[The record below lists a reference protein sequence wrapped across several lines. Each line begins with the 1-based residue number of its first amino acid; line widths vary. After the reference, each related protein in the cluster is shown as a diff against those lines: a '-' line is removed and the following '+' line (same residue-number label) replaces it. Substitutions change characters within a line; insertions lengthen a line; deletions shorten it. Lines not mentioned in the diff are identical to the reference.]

1 MKLKKKLILFIST
14 LFKTAPVHSTNYYN
28 LSKLNEYE
36 EKDVYSY
43 INLINDISSKKIK
56 KTNSNIYLLSGKK
69 NRAITT
75 RDVRNYYGKPNQVIR
90 NKQDSFDITIYVYR
104 IYLGNYR
111 ARFKLHFNN
120 GKLVLYTYGFSSL
133 KDEEK
138 KEIINTLSKK
148 YLKQENLD
156 INNEYILDAKNTM
169 ITFSQ
174 QTNFSINY
182 IFNTS
187 FISKINETIKKG
199 EKTKKS
205 LIKKKESEL
214 YRRL

>member
-14 LFKTAPVHSTNYYN
+14 LFKTTPVHSTNYYN

-36 EKDVYSY
+36 EKDVFSY
-43 INLINDISSKKIK
+43 IKLVNDIASKRIK
-56 KTNSNIYLLSGKK
+56 KTNSNIYLLNGKK

-75 RDVRNYYGKPNQVIR
+75 RDIRNYYGKPNQVIR
-90 NKQDSFDITIYVYR
+90 NKQDSFDITIYMYR

-120 GKLVLYTYGFSSL
+120 GKLVLYTYSFSSL
-133 KDEEK
+133 KNEEK
-138 KEIINTLSKK
+138 NEIINTISKK
-148 YLKQENLD
+148 YLKQEKLD
-156 INNEYILDAKNTM
+156 VNSEYILDAKNTM
-169 ITFSQ
+169 ITFSE

-187 FISKINETIKKG
+187 FISKIKETIKEG
-199 EKTKKS
+199 E
-205 LIKKKESEL
+205 LIKKKRTRKKESEL